1 MQENNELFEHY
12 KFIADK
18 GQSPLRVDKFLIN
31 FIEHAT
37 RTKIQKA
44 ATEGNIK
51 VNGNVVKSNYK
62 VKAGD
67 VVTVE
72 YTYQQKEFELI
83 PEDIPLNIAYE
94 DEDEQNGTTIFL
106 QY

>member
-1 MQENNELFEHY
+1 MEGNNELFEHY
-12 KFIADK
+12 KFKADK

-72 YTYQQKEFELI
+72 YSSPKKKFELI
-83 PEDIPLNIAYE
+83 PEDIPLNIV
-94 DEDEQNGTTIFL
+94 
-106 QY
+106 